1 MTEPPAGAR
10 PSPPPAT
17 PASSDPSPPGASP
30 ATPASSDPS
39 SPGASPATPS
49 AAPERPLRLF
59 VALDLPEP
67 VRDALAALAAAA
79 DPDVWRPLGRAALHV
94 TLAFLGPRPPA
105 DVATIEALLA
115 VEAGAPAPPL
125 ALAEAEVLPP
135 RRGRVLT
142 ARIDDPTGALGELQ
156 TRLSTALASAGLY
169 TPEKRAFHAHATVAR
184 LRPRARPPRAAGL
197 PLEPLG
203 FHPGAVTL
211 YVSRLHPSGARYEPL
226 ARASLVAP

>member
-1 MTEPPAGAR
+1 MTEPPSPGP
-10 PSPPPAT
+10 PSP
-17 PASSDPSPPGASP
+17 DPASP
-30 ATPASSDPS
+30 AA
-39 SPGASPATPS
+39 GR
-49 AAPERPLRLF
+49 ERPLRLF

-79 DPDVWRPLGRAALHV
+79 DPDVWRPLGRDALHV

-105 DVATIEALLA
+105 DVATIEALLTG
-115 VEAGAPAPPL
+115 GAAPPL

-156 TRLSTALASAGLY
+156 ARLSAALAAAGLY
-169 TPEKRAFHAHATVAR
+169 TPEKRAFHPHATVAR
-184 LRPRARPPRAAGL
+184 LRPRARPPRNAGL
-197 PLEPLG
+197 PLEPLA

-211 YVSRLHPSGARYEPL
+211 YVSRLHPAGARYEPL
-226 ARASLVAP
+226 AQAPLVAP